1 MLFVWV
7 EGCCQPLFSRF
18 PSSAETS
25 NWRTLGGKSNNV
37 GFGGQNLPSKRD
49 KYILE
54 DKWSNWR
61 TKYQMEDTCK
71 LLS

>member
-25 NWRTLGGKSNNV
+25 NWRIFKRKSNIV
-37 GFGGQNLPSKRD
+37 GFGGQNSPLLKKGQVHFGRQMV
-49 KYILE
+49 KLE
-54 DKWSNWR
+54 DKIPNGGH
-61 TKYQMEDTCK
+61 
-71 LLS
+71 L

>member
-37 GFGGQNLPSKRD
+37 GFGGQNLPLLKKGQVHFGRQMV
-49 KYILE
+49 KLE
-54 DKWSNWR
+54 DKIPNGGH
-61 TKYQMEDTCK
+61 
-71 LLS
+71 L